1 MNSFI
6 KGLKEL
12 NNYTYTENNALSL
25 KSTLDAV
32 YDLFAL
38 GAAYRQ
44 RSEEDVIILFK
55 KAYRENAELA
65 MKCLFYI
72 RDAREGQGERRFFR
86 VCMNWLA
93 KSNDREAAKRNL
105 QYVSEFGRWDDLYCF
120 VDTPLQNDALEIM
133 RQQIALDMSC
143 KTPSLLAKWLKSI
156 NTSSAES
163 RRLANITREY
173 FGMTHKQYRR
183 ILSILRERINVLE
196 KLMSA
201 GEWEKIE
208 FDKIPSRAGLIY
220 RNAFA
225 RRDILRERYEK
236 FMMDKNTKVNAKVLY
251 PYECVKSA
259 LDYIKHKNYG
269 LGSDKL
275 DRAAINKYW
284 DSLRDYFDGAAFN
297 GMALVD
303 TSDSMTIKYNSIAPI
318 NISIALGLYC
328 AEKCSGPYAG
338 HFITFE
344 SNPHF
349 IEVEGK
355 DFVEKVE
362 NIINAPWGN
371 STNLEKAFDLMLE
384 TAIRNNLSQEDIPKN
399 LIIISDMQIDACA
412 EDFDNNHITSMSIIR
427 KKWKEYGYEMPKL
440 VYWNVNARQDTI
452 LDDAKSNITYVSGSS
467 PVIYEMIM
475 QGKNGIQMMYEKLN
489 SERYSCIY

>member
-1 MNSFI
+1 MNGA
-6 KGLKEL
+6 GLI
-12 NNYTYTENNALSL
+12 
-25 KSTLDAV
+25 
-32 YDLFAL
+32 F
-38 GAAYRQ
+38 
-44 RSEEDVIILFK
+44 
-55 KAYRENAELA
+55 
-65 MKCLFYI
+65 
-72 RDAREGQGERRFFR
+72 
-86 VCMNWLA
+86 
-93 KSNDREAAKRNL
+93 
-105 QYVSEFGRWDDLYCF
+105 
-120 VDTPLQNDALEIM
+120 
-133 RQQIALDMSC
+133 
-143 KTPSLLAKWLKSI
+143 KWLPSE
-156 NTSSAES
+156 NTSSQK
-163 RRLANITREY
+163 TRNY
-173 FGMTHKQYRR
+173 AHKIRQYLNFTHKRYRKM
-183 ILSILRERINVLE
+183 LSIGREKTKVLE
-196 KLMSA
+196 RLMSNN
-201 GEWEKIE
+201 EWSKID
-208 FDKIPSRAGLIY
+208 FSKIPSRAGLIY

-225 RRDILRERYEK
+225 HRDVLRERYEK
-236 FMMDKNTKVNAKVLY
+236 FIMDKNTKVNAKVLY

-284 DSLRDYFDGAAFN
+284 DNLRDYFDGAAFN

-303 TSDSMTIKYNSIAPI
+303 TSGSMTIKYNSIAPI

-362 NIINAPWGN
+362 NISNAPWGN

-412 EDFDNNHITSMSIIR
+412 KDFDNNHITSMSIIR

-467 PVIYEMIM
+467 PVIYEMII

>member
-1 MNSFI
+1 MSNGFI
-6 KGLKEL
+6 DGLREI
-12 NNYTYTENNALSL
+12 NNITYTENGAISL
-25 KSTLDAV
+25 RSTLDAV

-38 GAAYRQ
+38 GAAFRQ
-44 RSEEDVIILFK
+44 RSEEDIILLFK
-55 KAYRENAELA
+55 RAYREDPELA

-72 RDAREGQGERRFFR
+72 RDVREGQGERRFFR

-93 KSNDREAAKRNL
+93 KSDNREAAKRNL

-156 NTSSAES
+156 NTSSVES

-183 ILSILRERINVLE
+183 TLSILRERINVLE
-196 KLMSA
+196 RLMSA

-236 FMMDKNTKVNAKVLY
+236 FIMDKNTKVNAKVLY
-251 PYECVKSA
+251 PYECVESA
-259 LDYIKHKNYG
+259 LKCRG
-269 LGSDKL
+269 RDKL
-275 DRAAINKYW
+275 ERAAINKYW
-284 DSLRDYFDGAAFN
+284 DNLRDYFNGAAFN

-303 TSDSMTIKYNSIAPI
+303 VSGSMTIQHNSIAPI
-318 NISIALGLYC
+318 NIAIALGLYC
-328 AEKCSGPYAG
+328 AEKCSGPYKG

-349 IEVEGK
+349 IEVEGE
-355 DFVEKVE
+355 DFVEKVK
-362 NIINAPWGN
+362 NMHNAPWGG
-371 STNLEKAFDLMLE
+371 STNIEKAFDLMLQV
-384 TAIRNNLSQEDIPKN
+384 AIRNNLSQEDIPKN
-399 LIIISDMQIDACA
+399 LIIISDMEFDAATRGHNFCPLC
-412 EDFDNNHITSMSIIR
+412 DSIKNN
-427 KKWKEYGYEMPKL
+427 WAAAGYKMPHL
-440 VYWNVNARQDTI
+440 VFWNCNARHDLIPMQD
-452 LDDAKSNITYVSGSS
+452 DDEVTFVSGASS
-467 PVIYEMIM
+467 VIFEMIM
-475 QGKNGIQMMYEKLN
+475 SGKTGKEMMKEKLE
-489 SERYSCIY
+489 SERYSCIH

>member
-1 MNSFI
+1 MSNSFI
-6 KGLKEL
+6 HGLREM
-12 NNYTYTENNALSL
+12 NNVTYTENGAISL
-25 KSTLDAV
+25 RSTLDAV

-38 GAAYRQ
+38 GAAFRQ
-44 RSEEDVIILFK
+44 RSEEDIILLFK
-55 KAYRENAELA
+55 RAYREDPELA

-72 RDAREGQGERRFFR
+72 RDVREGQGERRFFR

-93 KSNDREAAKRNL
+93 KSDNHEAAKRNL
-105 QYVSEFGRWDDLYCF
+105 QYVAEFGRWDDLYCF

-163 RRLANITREY
+163 RRLANITRKY

-183 ILSILRERINVLE
+183 TLSILRERINVLE

-201 GEWEKIE
+201 GEWDKIL

-236 FMMDKNTKVNAKVLY
+236 FIMDKNTKVNAKVLY
-251 PYECVKSA
+251 PYECVESA
-259 LDYIKHKNYG
+259 LKCRGRNR
-269 LGSDKL
+269 LE
-275 DRAAINKYW
+275 RAAINKYW
-284 DSLRDYFDGAAFN
+284 DNLRDYFNGAAFN

-303 TSDSMTIKYNSIAPI
+303 VSGSMTIQYNSIAPI
-318 NISIALGLYC
+318 NIAIALGLYC
-328 AEKCSGPYAG
+328 AEKCSGPYKG
-338 HFITFE
+338 YFITFE

-349 IEVEGK
+349 IEVEGE
-355 DFVEKVE
+355 DFVEKVK
-362 NIINAPWGN
+362 NMHNAPWGG
-371 STNLEKAFDLMLE
+371 STNIEKAFDLMLQV
-384 TAIRNNLSQEDIPKN
+384 AIRNNLSQEDIPKN
-399 LIIISDMQIDACA
+399 LIIISDMQIDACVK
-412 EDFDNNHITSMSIIR
+412 DFDNNHITLMSTIR
-427 KKWKEYGYEMPKL
+427 KKWKECGYEMPKL
-440 VYWNVNARQDTI
+440 VYWNVNARQNTI

>member
-1 MNSFI
+1 MSNAFI
-6 KGLKEL
+6 NGLREMS
-12 NNYTYTENNALSL
+12 NYTYTENNAVSL
-25 KSTLDAV
+25 RSTLDAV

-44 RSEEDVIILFK
+44 RSEEDIINLFK

-93 KSNDREAAKRNL
+93 KSDDREAAKRNL

-120 VDTPLQNDALEIM
+120 IDTPLQDDALEIM

-183 ILSILRERINVLE
+183 TLSILRERINVLE

-201 GEWEKIE
+201 GEWDKIE

-225 RRDILRERYEK
+225 RRDVLRERYEK
-236 FMMDKNTKVNAKVLY
+236 FIMDKNTKVNAKVLY

-259 LDYIKHKNYG
+259 LDYIDYG
-269 LGSDKL
+269 CADKL
-275 DRAAINKYW
+275 ERAAINKYW
-284 DSLRDYFDGAAFN
+284 DNLRNYFDGAAFN

-303 TSDSMTIKYNSIAPI
+303 TSGSMTIKRNSIAPI

-362 NIINAPWGN
+362 NISNAPWGN
-371 STNLEKAFDLMLE
+371 STNIEKAFDLMLE
-384 TAIRNNLSQEDIPKN
+384 TAIRNNLSQKDIPEN
-399 LIIISDMQIDACA
+399 LIVISDQ
-412 EDFDNNHITSMSIIR
+412 EFDQTGYNNRIFNTLCDSIKDR
-427 KKWKEYGYEMPKL
+427 WKAVGYEMPHL
-440 VYWNVNARQDTI
+440 VFWNCNARHDLI
-452 LDDAKSNITYVSGSS
+452 PMKDDGNVTFVSGAS
-467 PVIYEMIM
+467 PVIFEMIM
-475 QGKNGIQMMYEKLN
+475 SGKKSIEIMYEKLN
-489 SERYSCIY
+489 SSRYALIH